1 MDFPDEYASSE
12 HDDNSDDDDDVIVVE
27 DTPKL
32 LTKDT
37 QRKVAAAV
45 EKGMDNNQLVPY
57 FNRYILLM
65 RDQQQGKQTFSEE
78 QLHNFITDNFHS
90 LEYKNDQSDGKQK
103 EYFVDLY
110 YSFGIIYLRSIN
122 FFYLSNLL

>member
-12 HDDNSDDDDDVIVVE
+12 HDDNSDDDDDVIVVD

-65 RDQQQGKQTFSEE
+65 RDQQQRKQTFSEE
-78 QLHNFITDNFHS
+78 QLHNFIADNFHS